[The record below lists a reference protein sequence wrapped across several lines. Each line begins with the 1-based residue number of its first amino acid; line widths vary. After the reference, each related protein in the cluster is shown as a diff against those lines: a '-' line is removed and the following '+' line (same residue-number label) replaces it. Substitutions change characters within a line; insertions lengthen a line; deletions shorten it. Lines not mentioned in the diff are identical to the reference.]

1 MYLRP
6 EKVPLSGGVSP
17 HRHYRIEYPPP
28 PLPTPPQP
36 LHQSVRT
43 STCVR
48 FPLSLALT
56 LSVRKMSIS
65 AGIRERAPGDLDLLN
80 VPIRQDTFKEF
91 NECNYYKRL

>member
-6 EKVPLSGGVSP
+6 EKVPLSGGVSL
-17 HRHYRIEYPPP
+17 HRHYKIEYPP
-28 PLPTPPQP
+28 PPQP

-48 FPLSLALT
+48 LPLSLALT
-56 LSVRKMSIS
+56 LSVRKLSIS
-65 AGIRERAPGDLDLLN
+65 AGIRGRAPGDLDLLN
-80 VPIRQDTFKEF
+80 VPIRPDTFKEF

>member
-28 PLPTPPQP
+28 QPPTPQP

-48 FPLSLALT
+48 FSLKFVCT
-56 LSVRKMSIS
+56 ENIHQCW
-65 AGIRERAPGDLDLLN
+65 N
-80 VPIRQDTFKEF
+80 
-91 NECNYYKRL
+91 

>member
-6 EKVPLSGGVSP
+6 EKVPFSGAVSP
-17 HRHYRIEYPPP
+17 HRHYRIEYSPPP
-28 PLPTPPQP
+28 PTPPHS

-48 FPLSLALT
+48 FPLSLALS

-65 AGIRERAPGDLDLLN
+65 AGIRGRAPGDLDLLN
-80 VPIRQDTFKEF
+80 VPIRPDTF
-91 NECNYYKRL
+91 